1 MALRL
6 VVVTP
11 VGAVVDADVQ
21 SVVGPGAEGEF
32 GVLPEHE
39 AFLAPLRAGVLD
51 YRDASGQAHRWTLD
65 GGFAEVTGERVTV
78 LATSA
83 AAA

>member
-1 MALRL
+1 VALRL

-11 VGAVVDADVQ
+11 AGAVVDADVQ
-21 SVVGPGAEGEF
+21 SVVCPGAEGEF

-39 AFLAPLRAGVLD
+39 AFLAPLKEGVLE
-51 YRDASGQAHRWTLD
+51 YRDAAGREHRLRLD